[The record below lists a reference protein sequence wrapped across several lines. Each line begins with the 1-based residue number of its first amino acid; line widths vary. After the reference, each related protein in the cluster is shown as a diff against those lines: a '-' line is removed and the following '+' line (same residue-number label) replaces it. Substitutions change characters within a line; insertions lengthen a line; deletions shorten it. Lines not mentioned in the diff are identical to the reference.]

1 MAIALEPL
9 YAEQVGQSTS
19 LADVDAALNE
29 LTIAKARFAAL
40 SIKQRIVLVE
50 ACAAGVID
58 VADDWIAAACH
69 AKGIAIDSP
78 VAAEEISAGPMATL
92 RYLRLLA
99 QTLLAIHKRGWPE
112 IPGGWPNVNAQPLQ
126 VQVMPCRGF
135 FDRVLFRGFKGYVHM
150 QPHVT
155 ADNLVEHIIP
165 YYRHDRVALQT
176 TGISL
181 VLGAG
186 NVSSIAPTDAFYKLF
201 HEGQVVL
208 LKMNPVN
215 EYLGP
220 IFERAFKSLIE
231 PGFLRIIF
239 GGGEVGGYATQH
251 ALVDDVHITGSLA
264 THERIVWGDDATDRD
279 RRKAANDPVLKKSIT
294 SELGN
299 VTPWIV
305 VPHRYT
311 ARQLAFQAENF
322 AASVVNNASF
332 NCIASKLLITH
343 RDWPQREQFL
353 NLIDAVFTATAPRL
367 AYYPGAI
374 QRYRRFA
381 RSSTQDDDKSHSDDK
396 SRSDAR
402 TLPWQLVRNVDRQRD
417 PQFFE
422 EESFV
427 CVTAETAL
435 DAASPAEFLDRA
447 VDFANEQV
455 WGTLGCT
462 LIVHPA
468 FRRQSDHEHRLQ
480 QAISR
485 LRYGTVAI
493 NHWSALS
500 YAIMSAPWGG
510 YPSATLA
517 EPKSGIGWVHNTLM
531 LDGIEKTVFEGPLT
545 VWPKPMWFPSHRTAH
560 TLARKALSLYARPS
574 VLKLPSLFWTALRG

>member
-1 MAIALEPL
+1 MATVLEPL

-19 LADVDAALNE
+19 PANVDAALHE
-29 LTIAKARFAAL
+29 LAAAKTRFAVL
-40 SIKQRIVLVE
+40 SIEQRIVLVD
-50 ACAAGVID
+50 ACAAGVIE
-58 VADDWIAAACH
+58 VAEEWIAAACR
-69 AKGIAIDSP
+69 AKGIVLDSP
-78 VAAEEISAGPMATL
+78 VAAEEISAGPLATL
-92 RYLRLLA
+92 RYLKLLA
-99 QTLLAIHKRGWPE
+99 DTLWAIDVFNDPFMTCTRGR
-112 IPGGWPNVNAQPLQ
+112 IGLDGRVLLS
-126 VQVMPCRGF
+126 VMPARGRF
-135 FDRVLFRGFKGYVHM
+135 YDRLLFRGFAAYVRM
-150 QPHVT
+150 QPHITQHNLTPDYRRRMRYSRET
-155 ADNLVEHIIP
+155 AS
-165 YYRHDRVALQT
+165 
-176 TGISL
+176 ISL

-186 NVSSIAPTDAFYKLF
+186 NVSSIAPTDTFYKLF
-201 HEGQVVL
+201 HEGRVVL

-220 IFERAFKSLIE
+220 LFERALKSLIE
-231 PGFLRIIF
+231 PGYLRIVY
-239 GGGEVGGYATQH
+239 GGGEVGSYAAQH
-251 ALVDDVHITGSLA
+251 ELVDDLHITGSIV
-264 THERIVWGDDATDRD
+264 THEKIVWGIDPAEQQ
-279 RRKAANDPVLKKSIT
+279 RRKAADDPVLKKTIS

-353 NLIDAVFTATAPRL
+353 ELIDAVFAKIANRV
-367 AYYPGAI
+367 AYYPGAE

-381 RSSTQDDDKSHSDDK
+381 GPSSPSKAK
-396 SRSDAR
+396 
-402 TLPWQLVRNVDRQRD
+402 TLPWKLVRNVDRRRD
-417 PQFFE
+417 PQFFD

-447 VDFANEQV
+447 VEFVNDQV

-462 LIVHPA
+462 IVVHPA
-468 FRRQSDHEHRLQ
+468 FRRQADHEQRLQ
-480 QAISR
+480 RAIAN

-493 NHWSALS
+493 NHWSALA

-510 YPSATLA
+510 YPGGTLA
-517 EPKSGIGWVHNTLM
+517 DPKSGIGWVHNTLM

-545 VWPKPMWFPSHRTAH
+545 VWPKPIWFPSHRTAH
-560 TLARKALSLYARPS
+560 TLARKVLGLYAQPN